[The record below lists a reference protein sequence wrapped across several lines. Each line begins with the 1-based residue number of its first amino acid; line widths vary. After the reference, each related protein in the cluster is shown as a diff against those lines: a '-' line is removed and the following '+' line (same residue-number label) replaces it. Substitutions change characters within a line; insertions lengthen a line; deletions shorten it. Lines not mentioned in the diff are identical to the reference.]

1 MLGEGTG
8 RSVLDGEM
16 TSSEKKKDDEGN
28 VRDSQTEVRNVEI
41 SSSVAGLRRR
51 KSAFEKDG

>member
-8 RSVLDGEM
+8 RSVLDGER
-16 TSSEKKKDDEGN
+16 TSSGKKKEDEGN